1 MIDKVEIPKHI
12 ISKIIDNAIAEDLG
26 SFGDLTS
33 KSLPNKKIKIEAIL
47 NTNEDGI
54 VSGLD
59 IMETVFKNIDV
70 NTNVKCQTSD
80 GNDVKKGAEIARI
93 IGDSYSILA
102 AERIALNFLSHMSG
116 IATETNKYVK
126 SIANTKAKILSTRKT
141 TPGLRAIEKYA
152 VRCGGGYNHRYGLD
166 YGILIKDNHI
176 KAAGSIE
183 KALKTIRVNKPYLT
197 DIEVEVDT
205 IEQFHECQRL
215 DVKYIL
221 LDNMS
226 PQHILEC
233 IKHNKNGAIL
243 EASGGINLVSIN
255 KIAET
260 GIDFISVGRIT
271 HSSPSLDLSL
281 HIL

>member
-1 MIDKVEIPKHI
+1 MIDKIEIPKHI

-183 KALKTIRVNKPYLT
+183 KALKNIRVNKPYLT

>member
-1 MIDKVEIPKHI
+1 MIDKIEIPKHI

-33 KSLPNKKIKIEAIL
+33 KSLPNKKIKIEAII

-243 EASGGINLVSIN
+243 EASGGINLVTIN

>member
-1 MIDKVEIPKHI
+1 MIDKIEIPKHI

-183 KALKTIRVNKPYLT
+183 KALKNIRVNKPYLT

-205 IEQFHECQRL
+205 IEQFQECQRL

-233 IKHNKNGAIL
+233 IEHNKNGAIL
-243 EASGGINLVSIN
+243 EASGGINLVTIN

>member
-1 MIDKVEIPKHI
+1 MTDKIEIPKHI

-33 KSLPNKKIKIEAIL
+33 KSLPNKKIKIEAII

-59 IMETVFKNIDV
+59 IMESVFKNIDV
-70 NTNVKCQTSD
+70 NTNVKCQISD

-183 KALKTIRVNKPYLT
+183 KALKNIRVNKPYLT

-233 IKHNKNGAIL
+233 IEHNKNGAIL

>member
-1 MIDKVEIPKHI
+1 MIDKIEIPKHI

>member
-1 MIDKVEIPKHI
+1 MTDKIEIPKHI

-233 IKHNKNGAIL
+233 IEHNKNGAIL

>member
-1 MIDKVEIPKHI
+1 MTDKIEIPKHI

-33 KSLPNKKIKIEAIL
+33 KSLPNKKIKIEAII

-59 IMETVFKNIDV
+59 IMESVFKNIDV
-70 NTNVKCQTSD
+70 NTNVKCQISD

-215 DVKYIL
+215 DVRYIL

-226 PQHILEC
+226 PQHIQEC

-243 EASGGINLVSIN
+243 EASGGINLVTIN